1 MVWPG
6 QAKAVQGTPET
17 WTDYQVRMTIR
28 SDDDDA
34 FGVMFRYHDNDN
46 YYRFSWDS
54 ERAYRR
60 LVKRENGIFTLLAE
74 DAVPYVVG
82 QSYQVEIVAQG
93 PQLEVWI
100 DGAQIFAV
108 TDTSFASGTIALY
121 AWANEGSAF
130 DDVVVEELATGTVL
144 LADDFNDG
152 DFNGWTALDEG
163 IAYGPSMWSAATGTL
178 VQSSNI
184 HTTSPDPSD
193 IGRFGTFALYTAG
206 GE

>member
-1 MVWPG
+1 M
-6 QAKAVQGTPET
+6 
-17 WTDYQVRMTIR
+17 R

-34 FGVMFRYHDNDN
+34 LGVMFRYQNNNN

-54 ERAYRR
+54 QRTYRR
-60 LVKRENGIFTLLAE
+60 LVKRENGVVTLLAE
-74 DAVPYVVG
+74 DQDPYVVG

-108 TDTSFASGTIALY
+108 ADASFASGTIALY
-121 AWANEGSAF
+121 SWGNMGSHF
-130 DDVVVEELATGTVL
+130 DDVVVEDLATTTVL

-152 DFNGWTALDEG
+152 DFTGWTIMDEG
-163 IAYGPSMWSAATGTL
+163 TSEPSAWSAATGTL

-184 HTTSPDPSD
+184 ASAND
-193 IGRFGTFALYTAG
+193 GLAKLGTFALYTAG